1 MLSRTVKQLLYIL
14 SSTKIEQ
21 TINHLILKNFTNTN
35 KVKILSNKLKMNF
48 IGRYECYFKKKYTYK
63 DL

>member
-21 TINHLILKNFTNTN
+21 TINHLILKNFTNKN
-35 KVKILSNKLKMNF
+35 KVKILSNKLKINF
-48 IGRYECYFKKKYTYK
+48 IDRYECYFKKKIH
-63 DL
+63 L

>member
-1 MLSRTVKQLLYIL
+1 MLSQTVKQLLYIL

-35 KVKILSNKLKMNF
+35 KVKILSNKLKINF
-48 IGRYECYFKKKYTYK
+48 IDRYECYF
-63 DL
+63 